1 MNIKESCKCPACS
14 SSLVF
19 DIVTYSLRCPGCD
32 ALYDLEKFGEDRLT
46 KHPPRNA
53 GKDAAPDPEVR
64 HCTNC
69 GAGLYPGAQSL
80 TAACPCCKRPVRG
93 ASRSA
98 DGIMPDLVI
107 PFSYG
112 REDFLKAFRE
122 SCGEDPTVKDGFRL
136 DILPESVRPVYL
148 PFLVYD
154 LKGTA
159 EISVI
164 FKDSDGVRFD
174 RSKNFDLDLTAFPE
188 LLHDIPVKDF
198 SKKNPIDDSWYDEW
212 ALIDDRP
219 FSSVWFCGLRDKYG
233 TVSPP
238 EILDPGKT
246 PDFRGVKDRI
256 LNMCVRSLVKEEK
269 LCGIPNWSISLTPG
283 SIRYVLYPAWLLPV
297 TYRGKTYFSVMN
309 ASNRSNITLSV
320 PRSWFKRVVIA
331 LAFGAY
337 GTGLFTL
344 ASIPVTMPV
353 PPAPAPYS
361 WIIIPI
367 YVLYLPLLA
376 LMCILGVKSY
386 GFCCRRLFKGM
397 FSVLLTSLALIL
409 AGILMIYAFF
419 AVYDGSNAQEW
430 AAALIPIFSLLSQ
443 FISFCLTPS
452 KHT

>member
-46 KHPPRNA
+46 KHPHRNA

-198 SKKNPIDDSWYDEW
+198 SKKIRSTIPGMMNGRSSMIGPLAASGFAGSGTNTAQSPRRRY
-212 ALIDDRP
+212 LIP
-219 FSSVWFCGLRDKYG
+219 
-233 TVSPP
+233 
-238 EILDPGKT
+238 
-246 PDFRGVKDRI
+246 
-256 LNMCVRSLVKEEK
+256 EK
-269 LCGIPNWSISLTPG
+269 LRTSE
-283 SIRYVLYPAWLLPV
+283 
-297 TYRGKTYFSVMN
+297 
-309 ASNRSNITLSV
+309 ASRI
-320 PRSWFKRVVIA
+320 
-331 LAFGAY
+331 
-337 GTGLFTL
+337 
-344 ASIPVTMPV
+344 
-353 PPAPAPYS
+353 
-361 WIIIPI
+361 
-367 YVLYLPLLA
+367 
-376 LMCILGVKSY
+376 
-386 GFCCRRLFKGM
+386 GF
-397 FSVLLTSLALIL
+397 
-409 AGILMIYAFF
+409 
-419 AVYDGSNAQEW
+419 
-430 AAALIPIFSLLSQ
+430 
-443 FISFCLTPS
+443 
-452 KHT
+452 